1 MKLLFTKEGALQI
14 GGFGAIGGMFSPTWD
29 WHSFWS
35 MTALLSLIL
44 AFMNILPIPALDGG
58 HVMFLLYEIITGLKP
73 GDKFMEYTQTVGM
86 VILLGLLVFA
96 NGNNLVK
103 LFMD

>member
-35 MTALLSLIL
+35 MTALIQVNQEFLKIPDLI
-44 AFMNILPIPALDGG
+44 NSKG
-58 HVMFLLYEIITGLKP
+58 K
-73 GDKFMEYTQTVGM
+73 K
-86 VILLGLLVFA
+86 
-96 NGNNLVK
+96 
-103 LFMD
+103 

>member
-35 MTALLSLIL
+35 MTALIQV
-44 AFMNILPIPALDGG
+44 NQE
-58 HVMFLLYEIITGLKP
+58 FLKI
-73 GDKFMEYTQTVGM
+73 F
-86 VILLGLLVFA
+86 
-96 NGNNLVK
+96 N
-103 LFMD
+103 